1 MARPLFITG
10 FAFLFATRIAF
21 LLDGRDALLFS
32 VAAALTAA
40 FCLALKGR
48 FKHIRETCAVFLSVC
63 AAFAVF
69 ALYYEREVAPIGR
82 LEGETVAVKGIV
94 TDIGRG
100 VRSFSYTLEA
110 SLPGNPGTPERFPL
124 IVQSIT
130 PLEADPGDAVWLTA
144 TLAPAGD
151 STWYRSRGIGVI
163 GRGADNFEVIPAVG
177 GLQVQSAFL
186 RLRESMVGNIYAKLS
201 EESAA
206 VIAATLLGQGGN
218 ISPDLSS
225 AMGKAGTAHILTVS
239 GLHLSILSG
248 FVLKTLGKSRFGALA
263 AILSSLL
270 FVMLVGFSASVV
282 RSFVMTA
289 TALSGRLISKRSDS
303 LNSLGFALIVC
314 CTARPYW
321 TLGWGLWISAAST
334 LGIILFSA
342 PVSDAILKK
351 MGTSGRFASFVSNAG
366 GISIAAYAFTLPVL
380 ILMSGWISIISPISN
395 VLVSPFVPAAIF
407 GGIICALIPGTP
419 LIGIPAAVVTD
430 FVSRAII
437 EVSKVMGELPVA
449 IIAMDE
455 SYLLIWLLGACVTAA
470 FLMKYRAN
478 KRLVTYACA
487 LLAVSLSLGSLSLQ
501 AANRE
506 KIELV
511 TLSGGN
517 AAILMREREAVIL
530 GAPDAYEI
538 SNLLRYL
545 DFRGVR
551 DVSVIVAPDSGS
563 NASSGMIRL
572 YEAYGLASI
581 IGPNDAVIC
590 ENIRDALPG
599 AQVYSGGYA
608 AVAALGNATIYTD
621 IINND
626 IYVDI
631 GAGRIRIIK
640 TRRDY
645 DMAESGGEIR
655 IYNEGVMLLPKN
667 IPPAFEPMGAYL
679 YGESRVLLKTS

>member
-1 MARPLFITG
+1 
-10 FAFLFATRIAF
+10 
-21 LLDGRDALLFS
+21 
-32 VAAALTAA
+32 
-40 FCLALKGR
+40 
-48 FKHIRETCAVFLSVC
+48 
-63 AAFAVF
+63 
-69 ALYYEREVAPIGR
+69 
-82 LEGETVAVKGIV
+82 
-94 TDIGRG
+94 
-100 VRSFSYTLEA
+100 
-110 SLPGNPGTPERFPL
+110 
-124 IVQSIT
+124 
-130 PLEADPGDAVWLTA
+130 
-144 TLAPAGD
+144 
-151 STWYRSRGIGVI
+151 
-163 GRGADNFEVIPAVG
+163 
-177 GLQVQSAFL
+177 
-186 RLRESMVGNIYAKLS
+186 
-201 EESAA
+201 
-206 VIAATLLGQGGN
+206 
-218 ISPDLSS
+218 
-225 AMGKAGTAHILTVS
+225 
-239 GLHLSILSG
+239 
-248 FVLKTLGKSRFGALA
+248 
-263 AILSSLL
+263 
-270 FVMLVGFSASVV
+270 
-282 RSFVMTA
+282 
-289 TALSGRLISKRSDS
+289 
-303 LNSLGFALIVC
+303 
-314 CTARPYW
+314 
-321 TLGWGLWISAAST
+321 
-334 LGIILFSA
+334 
-342 PVSDAILKK
+342 
-351 MGTSGRFASFVSNAG
+351 
-366 GISIAAYAFTLPVL
+366 
-380 ILMSGWISIISPISN
+380 MSGWISIISPISN
-395 VLVSPFVPAAIF
+395 VLVSPFVPVAIF

-517 AAILMREREAVIL
+517 AAVLMREREAVIL

-572 YEAYGLASI
+572 YEAYGLASV